1 MAKGRIAGITIE
13 IGADTSKVTKAFN
26 DVNKSLKTTGS
37 SLKDVDKLLKLKPG
51 NIELLTQK
59 QEYLTKA
66 IDDTKKK
73 LEVEEEAL
81 KKLKENSTTDE
92 VTEEQKALA
101 REIEATKTDLEN
113 LTTEYKNF
121 GTVSGQQIQAAGQH
135 IQQTGQQ
142 MQEVGK
148 GMITHVTTPIVAG
161 FGAALKVTADFDSQM
176 SQVGAITNAT
186 GDEMDTMRKKA
197 REMGAKTKFSATEA
211 GEAMQYMGM
220 AGWKTGEIVDGL
232 EGIMNLAA
240 ASGED
245 LGTTSDI
252 VTDALTAFGL
262 QAKDSGHF
270 ADIMA
275 AAATNA
281 NTDVSMMGETFKYA
295 APVAGALGYTAED
308 TAVAIGLMANA
319 GIKGSQAGTALR
331 TGMTNLV
338 KPSKQAAE
346 AMDQYGISVKDGN
359 GQMYSLRQMSEQL
372 RQKLGGLDEAEQAAA
387 VAAIFGKNA
396 MSGWLAIINASPQ
409 DVDKLTTSIDGCNG
423 TAENMATTMQD
434 NLNGQMTI
442 LMSQLQ
448 ELAISF
454 GEIAMPVAR
463 EFVGILQNM
472 VSWFNNLSPSTKEA
486 IAKIAALAAAIGPVL
501 LVGGKV
507 VSGVGTVI
515 TVIGKLKGAIG
526 LVGAAGKAGGL
537 LGSIGSVITAA
548 GPLLAGGA
556 VVAGVVAG
564 GVLIYKN
571 WDTIKEKAGQL
582 ATGIKTK
589 WGEIK
594 SKTSEVWNS
603 VKTTVETKISE
614 AATQVKEKAKEI
626 GDNIKTKFDNA
637 KKNAVTA
644 ITNLGSEVKTKFEE
658 TKTNLTTA
666 AENIASSIKTNF
678 SAAKENAV
686 NAITNLG
693 TGIKTKFD
701 EAKTNLETTAGAIAT
716 GLKTKFDE
724 MSTNLTTTAG
734 NIASG
739 VKTKFDELKTT
750 AEGLGKDLKTTL
762 STAAK
767 SAKDSL
773 GSIATAAKD
782 RAGAALDTAKNA
794 LKGLNDGLWGIKSLN
809 FVNVATNVA
818 QAAKNK
824 FGQALTDAGTLVRD
838 LTSKLDSFSPNGF
851 MNTLANVGSSLQEKV
866 VNKVDSVWSTLK
878 SLTTK
883 FTTFK
888 IQFPAIKLPHFE
900 LLKGEVTILGKKFT
914 YPKGFNVRWYAKAY
928 DNPVMFT
935 QPTVL
940 QTPYGAKGF
949 GDRPGGEIVL
959 SDKKL
964 REIAGSGGNTY
975 TFNIYGA
982 DGQNVNE
989 LADAIQR
996 RLVALERQKEAAGLA

>member
-26 DVNKSLKTTGS
+26 DVNKSLRNTGN

-51 NIELLTQK
+51 NMELLTQK

-101 REIEATKTDLEN
+101 REIESTKADLEN

-135 IQQTGQQ
+135 IQQTGQK

-148 GMITHVTTPIVAG
+148 GMITNVTTPIVAG

-295 APVAGALGYTAED
+295 APVAGALGYSAED

-346 AMDQYGISVKDGN
+346 AMDKYNISVKDGN
-359 GQMYSLRQMSEQL
+359 GKMYSLREMSEQL

-396 MSGWLAIINASPQ
+396 MSGWLAIINSSPQ
-409 DVDKLTTSIDGCNG
+409 DVDKLTTSIDGCKG

-472 VSWFNNLSPSTKEA
+472 VGWFNNLSPSTKEA

-614 AATQVKEKAKEI
+614 AATQVKTKAKEI

-666 AENIASSIKTNF
+666 AENIASSIKTKF
-678 SAAKENAV
+678 ETAKENAV

-724 MSTNLTTTAG
+724 
-734 NIASG
+734 I
-739 VKTKFDELKTT
+739 KTT

-866 VNKVDSVWSTLK
+866 VNKVDSVWSTLR

-900 LLKGEVTILGKKFT
+900 LLKGEVTILGKTFT
-914 YPKGFNVRWYAKAY
+914 YPKGFNVKWYAKAY

>member
-26 DVNKSLKTTGS
+26 DVNKSLRNTGN

-51 NIELLTQK
+51 NVELLTQK

-81 KKLKENSTTDE
+81 RKLKENSTTDE

-101 REIEATKTDLEN
+101 REIEATKADLEN

-121 GTVSGQQIQAAGQH
+121 GTVSGQHLQAVGQN
-135 IQQTGQQ
+135 IQQTGQK
-142 MQEVGK
+142 MQDVGK
-148 GMITHVTTPIVAG
+148 VMTAKVTTPIVAG
-161 FGAALKVTADFDSQM
+161 FGAALKITADFDSQM

-220 AGWKTGEIVDGL
+220 AGWKTTDIVDGL

-295 APVAGALGYTAED
+295 APVAGALGYSAED
-308 TAVAIGLMANA
+308 TAIAIGLMANA

-346 AMDQYGISVKDGN
+346 AMDKYNISAKDGN
-359 GQMYSLRQMSEQL
+359 GKMYSLRDMSEQL

-396 MSGWLAIINASPQ
+396 MSGWLSIINASPE
-409 DVDKLTTSIDGCNG
+409 DVSKLTTSIDGANG
-423 TAENMATTMQD
+423 TAEKMAATMQD
-434 NLNGQMTI
+434 NLSGQMTI

-472 VSWFNNLSPSTKEA
+472 VAWFNNLSPSTKEA

-515 TVIGKLKGAIG
+515 TWIGKLKDAIG

-582 ATGIKTK
+582 ATGIKNK
-589 WGEIK
+589 WNEIK
-594 SKTSEVWNS
+594 TKTSEVWNN
-603 VKTTVETKISE
+603 VKSTVSTKISE
-614 AATQVKEKAKEI
+614 VATQVKTKAGEI
-626 GDNIKTKFDNA
+626 GESIKTKFETA

-644 ITNLGSEVKTKFEE
+644 ITNLGTDAKTKFEEAKTALTTAAESIADAIKTKFDTAKENAVTAITNLGTDVKTKFEE
-658 TKTNLTTA
+658 
-666 AENIASSIKTNF
+666 
-678 SAAKENAV
+678 
-686 NAITNLG
+686 
-693 TGIKTKFD
+693 
-701 EAKTNLETTAGAIAT
+701 AKTA
-716 GLKTKFDE
+716 
-724 MSTNLTTTAG
+724 LTTTAET
-734 NIASG
+734 IASD
-739 VKTKFDELKTT
+739 VSTKFGELKT
-750 AEGLGKDLKTTL
+750 AVKDFGKDAKTALTNAARNAKTSL
-762 STAAK
+762 S
-767 SAKDSL
+767 
-773 GSIATAAKD
+773 SIATAAKD
-782 RAGAALDTAKNA
+782 KAGAAMNKAKDA
-794 LKGLNDGLWGIKSLN
+794 LKGLSDGLWNIRSLN

-818 QAAKNK
+818 TAAKNK
-824 FGQALTDAGTLVRD
+824 FGEALTSASDLVRD
-838 LTSKLDSFSPNGF
+838 LTSKLDGFSPSGF
-851 MNTLANVGSSLQEKV
+851 MNTLTNVGTSLQDKV
-866 VNKVDSVWSTLK
+866 VNKVNSVWSTLK

-883 FTTFK
+883 FTSFK
-888 IQFPAIKLPHFE
+888 ISFPAIKLPHFE
-900 LLKGEVTILGKKFT
+900 LLSGEVTILGKKFK
-914 YPKGFNVRWYAKAY
+914 YPKGFNVKWYADAY

-935 QPTVL
+935 HPTVL

-949 GDRPGGEIVL
+949 GDRAGGEIVL
-959 SDKKL
+959 SDRKL
-964 REIAGSGGNTY
+964 REIAGNGGNTY
-975 TFNIYGA
+975 TINVYGA
-982 DGQNVNE
+982 EGQNVDA

-996 RLVALERQKEAAGLA
+996 RLVALERQKEAAGIA